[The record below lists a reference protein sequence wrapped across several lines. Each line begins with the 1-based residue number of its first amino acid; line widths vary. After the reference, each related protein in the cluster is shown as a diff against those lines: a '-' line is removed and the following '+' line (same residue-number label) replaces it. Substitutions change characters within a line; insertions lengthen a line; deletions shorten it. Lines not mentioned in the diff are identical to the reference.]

1 MVIKTVNREIRQFV
15 EEELGLIQELLMTKY
30 NLNAQDSKQLIK
42 EILAASIWGCGSAHL
57 NDAKS
62 FIPYVLKFKTRD
74 LLMLLWWKFF

>member
-42 EILAASIWGCGSAHL
+42 EILAASI
-57 NDAKS
+57 
-62 FIPYVLKFKTRD
+62 
-74 LLMLLWWKFF
+74 